1 MISCISCENVHEFGR
16 VFHSQFRLRYGGFV
30 ERQQYDVSVYDGMEF
45 DRYDTPAS
53 RYLVYHTDE
62 GRALGVSRL
71 TPTILSCMLG
81 DLWPHLVEEKSL
93 LQSECGVGGDA
104 LLRGQGRAPELRQR
118 IVHEMACAYLEFGLR
133 LGLKK
138 IIGLM
143 PTYIYRSVFE
153 RPGIEMEVLG
163 PVEAI
168 GRHKCRAVA
177 IPVTAQQLANV
188 RRKTGIAHSV
198 LRFAVTRENVRM
210 PKPHDPGKRR
220 NRATGEYM
228 ATTSIR
234 RSGFSKRWI
243 FCAARP
249 GKRTS
254 RRSSR

>member
-1 MISCISCENVHEFGR
+1 MISCISCENIHEFGPA
-16 VFHSQFRLRYGGFV
+16 FHSQFVLRHGGFV

-71 TPTILSCMLG
+71 TPTVLSCMLK
-81 DLWPHLVEEKSL
+81 DLWPHLVADKSVL
-93 LQSECGVGGDA
+93 ESDSVWEGTRYCVDKDA
-104 LLRGQGRAPELRQR
+104 PPELRQR
-118 IVHEMACAYLEFGLR
+118 IIHEMASAYLEFGLR
-133 LGLKK
+133 RGLNK

-153 RPGIEMEVLG
+153 RAGIEMEYLG

-188 RRKTGIAHSV
+188 RRKTGITDTV
-198 LRFAVTRENVRM
+198 LRFAKQEGERENA
-210 PKPHDPGKRR
+210 K
-220 NRATGEYM
+220 
-228 ATTSIR
+228 
-234 RSGFSKRWI
+234 
-243 FCAARP
+243 AA
-249 GKRTS
+249 
-254 RRSSR
+254 